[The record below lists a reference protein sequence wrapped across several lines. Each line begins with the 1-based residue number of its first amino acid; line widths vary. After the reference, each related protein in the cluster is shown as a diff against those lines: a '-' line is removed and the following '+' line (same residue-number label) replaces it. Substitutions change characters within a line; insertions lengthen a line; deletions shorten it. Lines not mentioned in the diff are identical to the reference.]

1 MGGYSMRKTYKALA
15 LGLGISVLL
24 GGCDNMNANGEN
36 PQGSQQNASSNKNN
50 TYEKENFVRIQDYTG
65 EGFTLRDS
73 KDENQQ
79 IALDHQ
85 AEIENAVLKFFQDRY
100 KTEVNIHNTVG
111 ATDGVTVFVESKGEP
126 HFYSYAIVPIKEKRV
141 ITDEVWSE
149 DGQVEDAIS
158 GALYAMAFDQE
169 IINLDTYLEG
179 IAKELSLTGTP
190 LEAIQNVGG
199 KGYTTPY
206 YYINPVGDVFD
217 ELYNMY
223 IENPTISKV
232 TLQTFLQEKDFQPE
246 DITLTVYLY
255 MKEEAAEPDKATFDR
270 LVSDI
275 ENMENIPRGSYSIVL
290 NDNLIDSRRAIG
302 IKENSL
308 KRSAPNEIIRE

>member
-1 MGGYSMRKTYKALA
+1 MRKTYKALA
-15 LGLGISVLL
+15 LGLGIAVLL

-36 PQGSQQNASSNKNN
+36 SQGSQQNASSNKNN
-50 TYEKENFVRIQDYTG
+50 TYEKENFVKIQDYTG
-65 EGFTLRDS
+65 EGFALRGG
-73 KDENQQ
+73 KEENQQ
-79 IALDHQ
+79 IALEHQ
-85 AEIENAVLKFFQDRY
+85 AEIKKTVQNFFQDNY
-100 KTEVNIHNTVG
+100 KTEVNIHNIVA
-111 ATDGVTVFVESKGEP
+111 ATDGVTVFVESIGEP
-126 HFYSYAIVPIKEKRV
+126 HFYSYAIVPIKEKKV
-141 ITDEVWSE
+141 ITEEIWSE
-149 DGQVEDAIS
+149 DGQVEAAIS
-158 GALYAMAFDQE
+158 GALYAMAFE
-169 IINLDTYLEG
+169 HEFTNLDTYLEG
-179 IAKELSLTGTP
+179 ITKEHSLTGTP

-232 TLQTFLQEKDFQPE
+232 TIQTFLHEKDFQPE

-255 MKEEAAEPDKATFDR
+255 MKEESAEPDQAIFDQ

-275 ENMENIPRGSYSIVL
+275 EKMKDLPRASYSIVL

-308 KRSAPNEIIRE
+308 KRSAPNEIIKE